1 MKKIIV
7 FTDLDG
13 TLLQHHDYDWKAA
26 QSAISLLESNQFPL
40 IYNSSKTYAEI
51 KAFSKITNN
60 KHPFICENGSAI
72 AIPKGYFNQ
81 DDTDVC
87 DYQIIFFGKEY
98 KEIISILNNIRH
110 SHSFKFEGFN
120 DMGVD
125 GIVKATNLSAEQAE
139 AASQRVATEPIQWND
154 SPTALTE
161 FKQLLK
167 SQGLILQ
174 RGGRFYHVMSPV
186 DKADAIRWLVEK
198 YKQYEPDTEWLTVG
212 LGDSQNDVKMLELV
226 NIPVLISN
234 PDSQPPIFNNR
245 LENLM
250 QPKSPGPAGWNQAV
264 QSIIQTMI

>member
-1 MKKIIV
+1 
-7 FTDLDG
+7 
-13 TLLQHHDYDWKAA
+13 
-26 QSAISLLESNQFPL
+26 
-40 IYNSSKTYAEI
+40 
-51 KAFSKITNN
+51 
-60 KHPFICENGSAI
+60 
-72 AIPKGYFNQ
+72 
-81 DDTDVC
+81 
-87 DYQIIFFGKEY
+87 
-98 KEIISILNNIRH
+98 
-110 SHSFKFEGFN
+110 
-120 DMGVD
+120 MGVD
-125 GIVKATNLSAEQAE
+125 GIVKATNLSAEQAA

-154 SPTALTE
+154 SPAALTE

-198 YKQYEPDTEWLTVG
+198 YKQHEPNTEWLTVG
-212 LGDSQNDVKMLELV
+212 LGDSQNDVKMLEMV

-234 PDSQPPIFNNR
+234 PDSQPPIFNNK